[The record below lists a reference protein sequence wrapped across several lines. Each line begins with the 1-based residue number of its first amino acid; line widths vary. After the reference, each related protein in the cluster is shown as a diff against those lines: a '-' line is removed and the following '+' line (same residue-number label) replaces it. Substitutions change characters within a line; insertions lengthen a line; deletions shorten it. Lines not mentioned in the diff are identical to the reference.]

1 MHLPPDFRRT
11 LRLGSILHDVGK
23 IGVPDAILL
32 KPASLTEEEWAV
44 MRQHPAIGEQMLR
57 PIEFLAP
64 VLPIIR
70 NHHERWDGAGYPDGL
85 VEKNIP
91 LGARIVTVC
100 DSFDAMV
107 SDRPYRAGLPVSEA
121 VEEILRC
128 SGTQFDPMCATS
140 LATVVTTF
148 GDDDVDEQFI
158 RYAS

>member
-1 MHLPPDFRRT
+1 
-11 LRLGSILHDVGK
+11 
-23 IGVPDAILL
+23 
-32 KPASLTEEEWAV
+32 
-44 MRQHPAIGEQMLR
+44 MRKHPEIGEEMLR

-70 NHHERWDGAGYPDGL
+70 HHHERWDGGGYPDGL

-107 SDRPYRAGLPVSEA
+107 SDRPYRVGLPVSEA
-121 VEEILRC
+121 VDEMLRC
-128 SGTQFDPMCATS
+128 SGTQFDPMCAEA

-148 GDDDVDEQFI
+148 GSDDVDEQFI